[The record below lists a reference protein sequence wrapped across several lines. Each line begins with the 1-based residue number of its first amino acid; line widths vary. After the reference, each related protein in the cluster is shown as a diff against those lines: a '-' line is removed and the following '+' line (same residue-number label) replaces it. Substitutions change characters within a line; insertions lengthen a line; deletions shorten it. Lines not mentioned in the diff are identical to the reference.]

1 MDQSLTGSPVTK
13 VSRFQVS
20 VIPETNNEVKET
32 KRETKTGRFSVVTH
46 EETEREEK
54 EPTMFYK
61 TTPAAFLI
69 GATSSTEFNSCS
81 VSIPLPNEGEGVK

>member
-1 MDQSLTGSPVTK
+1 MDNSAGSPVTK

-20 VIPETNNEVKET
+20 VIPEINTEVREA

-46 EETEREEK
+46 DETERDDKNK
-54 EPTMFYK
+54 EPAKMFYQ

-69 GATSSTEFNSCS
+69 GAASSAEFKNCS
-81 VSIPLPNEGEGVK
+81 VSIF